1 MYSTFFFLLNSQIKM
16 IVNVK
21 ERIERLRKKDQEL
34 QNLGGTANRWEKW
47 EQNGFVFFFLLS
59 THFTSRNE
67 KLHNRKENLYQ
78 KYKWFRHE
86 FPKYTTSPSHKLVG

>member
-21 ERIERLRKKDQEL
+21 ERIERLCKKDQEL

-47 EQNGFVFFFLLS
+47 EQNGFFFS
-59 THFTSRNE
+59 IKHA
-67 KLHNRKENLYQ
+67 LY
-78 KYKWFRHE
+78 
-86 FPKYTTSPSHKLVG
+86 